1 LRHLLLAGLAAT
13 TGGAASAAE
22 LRITDAVARV
32 TIVPEA
38 RSDIRVDVTRTHPKL
53 PIEVRRNAGGV
64 EVDGHLRRRISGCRG
79 DDDNRRVHVRGV
91 GDVAWAD
98 LPQVVV
104 RTPRDVIVEAN
115 GAVFGSVGRSSS
127 LSLRNAGCGDWTVAN
142 VEGEARIIQAGSGDT
157 RMGGASRLKVSV
169 AGSGS
174 LAAADIRGPL
184 DVTVAG
190 SGSTDVRSIS
200 GPMEVSV
207 AGSGDVRVR
216 GGRASD
222 LKVAVAGSG
231 DVEFGGV
238 ADSLRARIAGSGD
251 VRAREVKGEVS
262 RSIMGSGRV
271 EIGE

>member
-1 LRHLLLAGLAAT
+1 MRHILLAGLVAGL
-13 TGGAASAAE
+13 GGTAQAAE
-22 LRITDAVARV
+22 LEITDAVARV
-32 TIVPEA
+32 TVAPEA
-38 RSDIRVDVTRTHPKL
+38 RSDIRVEVTRSHPKL
-53 PIEVRRNAGGV
+53 PLQVRNDADGV
-64 EVDGHLRRRISGCRG
+64 VVDGNLRRRIVACRG
-79 DDDNRRVHVRGV
+79 EGETRRVYVRGV

-98 LPQVVV
+98 LPQIVV
-104 RTPRDVIVEAN
+104 RTPKNVIVDAD
-115 GAVFGSVGRSSS
+115 GAVFGSIGRSTS
-127 LSLRNAGCGDWTVAN
+127 LALRNAGCGDWTLAN

-157 RMGGASRLKVSV
+157 RMGGSGRLKVSV

-174 LAAADIRGPL
+174 LAAADVKGPL
-184 DVTVAG
+184 DISIAG
-190 SGSTDVRSIS
+190 SGSTDVRSVA

-207 AGSGDVRVR
+207 AGSGDVRVQ

-222 LKVAVAGSG
+222 MKVSVAGSG

-238 ADSLRARIAGSGD
+238 ADTLRVRIAGSGD